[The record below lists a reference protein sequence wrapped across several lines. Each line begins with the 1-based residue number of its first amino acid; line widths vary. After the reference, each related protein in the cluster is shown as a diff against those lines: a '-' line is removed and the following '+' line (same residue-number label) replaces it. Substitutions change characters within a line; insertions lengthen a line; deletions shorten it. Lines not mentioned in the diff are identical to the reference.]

1 MMVTDNQAILKMIS
15 AGLWVKWQLCG
26 EMRGVQQVVEMY
38 VVDNDVDMFW
48 PCAGHRESDSL

>member
-1 MMVTDNQAILKMIS
+1 MIS

-38 VVDNDVDMFW
+38 VVDNDVDIFW